1 MKNELIYAG
10 AAIRDKGEMLCMTDM
25 WKAAGSSPD
34 ARPDDWKKDAA
45 NRAFL
50 DHVAMISNA
59 PVEGIWKGTR
69 GNGGSTWAHWQI
81 GLAYAKYLSP
91 EFHAWCNT
99 VVRERMEGKPAPSD
113 GLSREVIGG
122 IVKSILVKYLGEVE
136 CRIGT
141 VETSLLSLVEEM
153 RGLIIV
159 ADPRVAAVEYTS
171 ICQMLDKAGALTKRR
186 RKLQGKVFHEM
197 QSLALTSDP
206 PVQLRRSPHGR
217 SNPWLFPV
225 DFAEKYMTNRGK
237 FLVEAHN
244 ANVTGQGVLDFPD
257 RRKKPKQPELEL
269 VR

>member
-10 AAIRDKGEMLCMTDM
+10 ALIRDRGEMLCLTDM
-25 WKAAGSSPD
+25 WKASGSPE
-34 ARPDDWKKDAA
+34 
-45 NRAFL
+45 NREPWNWSRFEGQRFIEA
-50 DHVAMISNA
+50 VAELHNLSDTQVMTSKQ
-59 PVEGIWKGTR
+59 GK
-69 GNGGSTWAHWQI
+69 NGGTWAHWQI

-91 EFHAWCNT
+91 EFHIWCNT
-99 VVRERMEGKPAPSD
+99 VVRERMEGKPAPSE

-136 CRIGT
+136 GRIGT

-159 ADPRVAAVEYTS
+159 ADPRVAALQYTS
-171 ICQMLDKAGALTKRR
+171 ICQMLDKAGAVTKKR
-186 RKLQGKVFHEM
+186 RKLQGTVFHEM
-197 QSLALTSDP
+197 WTRAVTSDP

-225 DFAEKYMTNRGK
+225 DFAEKYMKDRGK

-244 ANVTGQGVLDFPD
+244 ETLSRQGVLNFPD
-257 RRKKPKQPELEL
+257 RRKKPKQDILES
-269 VR
+269 V